1 MATYVLAGNTEFII
15 DTEDLDKVCKY
26 KWRGESTGFIVSGK
40 GKTYTRL
47 NKLLGDP
54 KATFIHYINKN
65 RRDNRKNNLKPLYP
79 KKKNTLMAVP
89 LTTLTIDHKPICYTE
104 LGGVK
109 YYRLLEI
116 EKFSNKTNVVYKT
129 RLPEEDFMLLDSL
142 IYNSQYIIFLSFFY
156 SRTVR

>member
-1 MATYVLAGNTEFII
+1 
-15 DTEDLDKVCKY
+15 
-26 KWRGESTGFIVSGK
+26 
-40 GKTYTRL
+40 
-47 NKLLGDP
+47 LGDP